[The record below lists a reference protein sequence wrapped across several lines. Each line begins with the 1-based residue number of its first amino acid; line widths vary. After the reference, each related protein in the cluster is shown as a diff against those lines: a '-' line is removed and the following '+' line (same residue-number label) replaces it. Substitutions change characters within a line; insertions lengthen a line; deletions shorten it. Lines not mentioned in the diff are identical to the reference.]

1 MLHESENPHR
11 QLAQLRIAQARVQLK
26 GPSSLVASLAVTD
39 FDVDAERLYALSQI
53 YRSEKREGEML
64 AAIDQLVQKYPSS
77 KWSEEGLMA
86 AGNYYWVELNRSQ
99 AASYYQRL
107 LDSFPAG
114 KNAFNC
120 EWRVAWVAYLN
131 RQPGADGKFVAF
143 LRKYPVSAN
152 APNALY
158 WLGRNAERGGNPPP
172 ARSYFRRAPGTY
184 PGTYF
189 CPQAALRQ

>member
-1 MLHESENPHR
+1 MRANGKKRALNLKKLQGMLHEPENPHR

-26 GPSSLVASLAVTD
+26 GPSSLVSSLVLTD

-64 AAIDQLVQKYPSS
+64 AAIDQLVQKYPAS
-77 KWSEEGLMA
+77 KWSEDGLMA

-114 KNAFNC
+114 KK
-120 EWRVAWVAYLN
+120 RI
-131 RQPGADGKFVAF
+131 Q
-143 LRKYPVSAN
+143 LRMARR
-152 APNALY
+152 
-158 WLGRNAERGGNPPP
+158 LGRVPESP
-172 ARSYFRRAPGTY
+172 AGCRR
-184 PGTYF
+184 
-189 CPQAALRQ
+189 